1 MKSEDVYG
9 LENAGWPAL
18 VLDSGGTV
26 RGCNQSALAWFGAG
40 VAKGSPPLYK
50 LVAEEDAGKA
60 SKLLLVGERASI
72 PALSI
77 RFRAKD
83 GQFESRRTMVC
94 TLGVNGSRRFL
105 LQLLPENAVSTEQ
118 AGSSDLNA
126 NAGLKHKL
134 DCALQLARTVS
145 LDFNNALTSIMGHT
159 SLFLA
164 KTEADHP
171 WRKLL
176 VEVEKSAM
184 RAAEIS
190 CELAAYSSQGKDK
203 EDAADGD
210 LNQLLRKTVESFQR
224 QPQSGTASV
233 RWELQLEADLWACR
247 FDEQRLEQAL
257 AKIVEN
263 AIESFQTDG
272 TVTVNTR
279 NLELNGPTQDR
290 SAHLSPG
297 TYVCCEIRDNG
308 CGIEPEILPRIFEP
322 FFTTK
327 KGAKHRGLG
336 LAWVYGVLSNQG
348 GGVAISSKPSEGT
361 SVRIYLPAEKRIVN
375 PGGGQ
380 GKELDGTATVL
391 MVDDEELLLAMGQNI
406 LSSFGYK
413 VLTAVSGHR
422 ALEILSQKNTQV
434 DLLLTDLVMPV
445 MSGRELVEQVQQKW
459 PSTRIL
465 CTSGYF
471 LPASQQPSSAFLQK
485 PFTTQEL
492 LGKVKSALAVT
503 A

>member
-26 RGCNQSALAWFGAG
+26 RGCNQSAVAWFGAG
-40 VAKGSPPLYK
+40 VAKGSAPIYK

-60 SKLLLVGERASI
+60 SKLLLSGEPASTPI
-72 PALSI
+72 QSI

-83 GQFESRRTMVC
+83 GKLESRRPIVC
-94 TLGVNGSRRFL
+94 TLGVNGSSRFL
-105 LQLLPENAVSTEQ
+105 IQLLPDAAASAEKPGAAEREP
-118 AGSSDLNA
+118 

-145 LDFNNALTSIMGHT
+145 LDFNNALTSILGHT

-203 EDAADGD
+203 EEAANGD
-210 LNQLLRKTVESFQR
+210 LNQLLRRSVESFQK
-224 QPQSGTASV
+224 QPQPGTV
-233 RWELQLEADLWACR
+233 PVQWQLYLDAGLWACR
-247 FDEQRLEQAL
+247 FDERRLEQAL
-257 AKIVEN
+257 AKVIEN
-263 AIESFQTDG
+263 AIESFRTDG
-272 TVTVNTR
+272 TISVTTR

-297 TYVCCEIRDNG
+297 AYVCCEIRDNG
-308 CGIEPEILPRIFEP
+308 CGIEADVMPRIFEP

-336 LAWVYGVLSNQG
+336 LAWVYGVLSNQA
-348 GGVAISSKPSEGT
+348 GGVAISSKPNEGT

-380 GKELDGTATVL
+380 GKELDGNATVL

-471 LPASQQPSSAFLQK
+471 LPANQQPNGAFLQK

-492 LGKVKSALAVT
+492 LGKVKSALAI
-503 A
+503 AA

>member
-26 RGCNQSALAWFGAG
+26 RGCNQSALVWFGAG
-40 VAKGSPPLYK
+40 VAKGSPPLYR

-60 SKLLLVGERASI
+60 SKLLLTGGPDSI
-72 PALSI
+72 PVPSI
-77 RFRAKD
+77 RFRTKD
-83 GQFESRRTMVC
+83 GRLESRRAMVC
-94 TLGVNGSRRFL
+94 TIGVNGSSRFL
-105 LQLLPENAVSTEQ
+105 LQLLPEAAALLEQ
-118 AGSSDLNA
+118 PGPADLGA

-145 LDFNNALTSIMGHT
+145 LDFNNALTSILGHT

-190 CELAAYSSQGKDK
+190 CELAAYSTQSRDK
-203 EDAADGD
+203 EDAVEGD
-210 LNQLLRKTVESFQR
+210 LNQLVRRSVESFQK
-224 QPQSGTASV
+224 QPQPGAGAV
-233 RWELQLEADLWACR
+233 RWELNLDSDLWASR
-247 FDEQRLEQAL
+247 FDERRLEQAL
-257 AKIVEN
+257 AKIMEN
-263 AIESFQTDG
+263 AIESFETDG
-272 TVTVNTR
+272 TVSVSSR

-297 TYVCCEIRDNG
+297 AYVCCEIRDNG
-308 CGIEPEILPRIFEP
+308 CGIEPEVLPRIFEP

-336 LAWVYGVLSNQG
+336 LAWVFGVLSNQG
-348 GGVAISSKPSEGT
+348 GGVAISSKPRDGT

-422 ALEILSQKNTQV
+422 ALEILSQNKTQI

-445 MSGRELVEQVQQKW
+445 MSGRELVEQVLERW
-459 PSTRIL
+459 PATRIL
-465 CTSGYF
+465 CTSGYY
-471 LPASQQPSSAFLQK
+471 LPANQQPNAAFLQK

-492 LGKVKSALAVT
+492 LGKVKSALSVT